1 MKLKQRKSLFS
12 KLIALCLAV
21 VMMMSLG
28 MTVSAAVTADSQK
41 DVTVNGLDQGTTVS
55 IYKVID
61 VNINANGQPENPM
74 YTWTNGMADWLKTHK
89 NETYKGYIDAA
100 TNAVTDK
107 FQQGTTAEEFRS
119 FWHDVEAGIKDRT
132 ISLTPAKDDATVPAG
147 GSSVE
152 FTDVAMGEYLLT
164 AKGGVK
170 IYQPTTVLLVPKYDE
185 DSSEWTLGDAVVGTA
200 AQMKGEEPGIDKSVK
215 DNVDDPADNTV
226 AVGDTVTF
234 LLKADVPSYPED
246 ATAKKFIISD
256 KLGTGLAFKGT
267 VSKSTVHVWSDAA
280 ATQAIDQAWYDVQPD
295 WTDPKKKETRTFAV
309 IFNDDFFE
317 KYKGTNVYVTYDAEV
332 TEDAFATGQDGV
344 VENDTFLGYNNDPY
358 NTNGYE
364 EDTDKEKGYTYV
376 ISLEKVDSKGDAI
389 KNNEAVFQLKDPEG
403 KLMYFNGTAGLYK
416 YNSKNTASTQGVTAD
431 LATDANGVLKI
442 QGLDEGV
449 YTLTETQAPN
459 GYVLPN
465 GTITITITDDEPDGK
480 IDDLSVNSGPG
491 NVSSTG
497 SAALHPGADN
507 KAYSISGTTIS
518 FDVENTSA
526 DEAGFQLP
534 TTGGMGTMIFT
545 IAGILLMGGAVA
557 LIVVAARKKRG

>member
-1 MKLKQRKSLFS
+1 MKVKHRKSLFS

-28 MTVSAAVTADSQK
+28 MTVSAAVTEASTK
-41 DVTVNGLDQGTTVS
+41 DVTVSGLDEGTTVS
-55 IYKVID
+55 IYKVIN

-74 YTWTNGMADWLKTHK
+74 YTWTDGMAAWLETHP
-89 NETYKGYIDAA
+89 TYKDYIDAA

-119 FWHDVEAGIKDRT
+119 FWHDVEAGIKDET
-132 ISLTPAKDDATVPAG
+132 ISLTPAKADATVPAG
-147 GSSVE
+147 SSSVT
-152 FTDVAMGEYLLT
+152 FADVAMGEYLLT

-185 DSSEWTLGDAVVGTA
+185 TSSDWTLGGAVVGTD
-200 AQMKGEEPGIDKSVK
+200 AQMKGEKPGIEKSVE

-234 LLKADVPSYPED
+234 LLSAAVPSYPED
-246 ATAKKFIISD
+246 ATAKKLIISD
-256 KLGTGLAFKGT
+256 KLGTGLAFKGI

-280 ATQAIDQAWYDVQPD
+280 ATEPINQAWYDVQPD
-295 WTDPKKKETRTFAV
+295 WTVPKTNETRTFAV
-309 IFNDDFFE
+309 IFNDAFFE
-317 KYKGTNVYVTYDAEV
+317 NYTGTNVYVTYDAEV
-332 TEDAFATGQDGV
+332 TEDAFANDQDGV
-344 VENDTFLGYNNDPY
+344 IENDTFLGYNNDPY
-358 NTNGYE
+358 NEDGYK
-364 EDTDKEKGYTYV
+364 EDTDKEKGYTYA
-376 ISLEKVDSKGDAI
+376 ISLEKVDSKGNAI
-389 KNNEAVFQLKDPEG
+389 TNNKAVFQMKDPAG
-403 KLMYFNGTAGLYK
+403 KLMYFNGTAGLYT

-431 LATDANGVLKI
+431 LETDANGVLKI

-459 GYVLPN
+459 GYVLPK
-465 GTITITITDDEPDGK
+465 GTITITITDDEPDGM
-480 IDDLSVNSGPG
+480 IDDLSVNNGSG

-497 SAALHPGADN
+497 SAALHPDADN
-507 KAYSISGTTIS
+507 IAYSISGTTIS

>member
-1 MKLKQRKSLFS
+1 MKLKSLFS

-28 MTVSAAVTADSQK
+28 MTVSAAVTADSTK
-41 DVTVNGLDQGTTVS
+41 NVTVNGLDEGTTVS

-89 NETYKGYIDAA
+89 NETYKGYIDVA

-132 ISLTPAKDDATVPAG
+132 ISLTPAKADATVPAG
-147 GSSVE
+147 GNSVK

-200 AQMKGEEPGIDKSVK
+200 AQMKGEEPRIEKSVK
-215 DNVDDPADNTV
+215 DNGDDPADNTV

-234 LLKADVPSYPED
+234 LLNADVPSYPED

-267 VSKSTVHVWSDAA
+267 VSKSTVHVWSDVA
-280 ATQAIDQAWYDVQPD
+280 ATQEINQAWYDVKAD
-295 WTDPKKKETRTFAV
+295 WTVPKTNETRTFAV
-309 IFNDDFFE
+309 IFNDAFFE
-317 KYKGTNVYVTYDAEV
+317 NYTGTKVYVTYDAEV
-332 TEDAFATGQDGV
+332 TEDAFANGQNGV

-358 NTNGYE
+358 SKDGYE
-364 EDTDKEKGYTYV
+364 EDTDKEKGYTYA
-376 ISLEKVDSKGDAI
+376 ISLDKVDSKGEAI
-389 KNNEAVFQLKDPEG
+389 TNNNAVFQLKDPAG

-416 YNSKNTASTQGVTAD
+416 YNSKNTASTQDVTAD
-431 LATDANGVLKI
+431 LETDANGVLKI
-442 QGLDEGV
+442 QGLDEGE
-449 YTLTETQAPN
+449 YTLTETKAPN

-465 GTITITITDDEPDGK
+465 GTITITITDDEPDGV
-480 IDDLSVNSGPG
+480 IDDLSVNNGSG

-497 SAALHPGADN
+497 SAALHPDAGN